1 MLIIGITKEY
11 ANTISMP
18 AQGFPSATIQAPI
31 FLNQI
36 SSCCPRIAKLGAPP
50 NQTHTCHPS
59 HFNSLYVNPPLNF
72 SLSLSLSLCLSPITC
87 SITHLLFSHLR
98 LVFFLSQMATKRS
111 VSTLKEA
118 DLKGKR
124 VFVRVDLNVPLD
136 ESCKITDDTRIRA
149 AVPTIKYLQG
159 NGAKVI
165 LASHLGRPKGVTPK
179 YSLKPLVPRLSEL
192 LGVEVK
198 IANDCVGEEVEK
210 LVAGLPEGGVLLLE
224 NVRFYKEEEKNDP
237 EFAKKLASLADV
249 YVNDAFGTAHR
260 AHASTEGVAKYLKPS
275 VAGYLMQKEL
285 DYLVGAVSN
294 PKRPFAAIVGG
305 SKVSSKIGVIE
316 SLLEK
321 VNILV
326 LGGGMIFTF
335 YKAQGLSV
343 GSSLVE
349 EDKLDLAK
357 SLMEK
362 AKAKGVSILLPTD
375 VVIADKFA
383 ADANSKV
390 VPASAIPDG
399 WMGLDIGPDS
409 IKTFSEA
416 LDTTQ
421 TVIWNGPMG
430 VFEFEKFAAGTEAI
444 AKKLAELSG
453 KGVTTIIGGG
463 DSVAAV
469 EKAGL
474 ADKMSHIST
483 GGGASL
489 ELLEGKTLPGV
500 LALDEA

>member
-1 MLIIGITKEY
+1 
-11 ANTISMP
+11 
-18 AQGFPSATIQAPI
+18 
-31 FLNQI
+31 
-36 SSCCPRIAKLGAPP
+36 
-50 NQTHTCHPS
+50 
-59 HFNSLYVNPPLNF
+59 
-72 SLSLSLSLCLSPITC
+72 
-87 SITHLLFSHLR
+87 
-98 LVFFLSQMATKRS
+98 MAKRS
-111 VSTLKEA
+111 VGDLKEA

-136 ESCKITDDTRIRA
+136 ENQKITDDTRVRA
-149 AVPTIKYLQG
+149 AIPTIKYLRDH
-159 NGAKVI
+159 GARVI
-165 LASHLGRPKGVTPK
+165 LSSHLGRPKGITPK

-192 LGVEVK
+192 LGVNVE
-198 IANDCVGEEVEK
+198 IANDSIGDEVEK
-210 LVAGLPEGGVLLLE
+210 LVAALPEGGVLLLE

-237 EFAKKLASLADV
+237 EFAKKLASLADL

-260 AHASTEGVAKYLKPS
+260 AHASTEGVTKYLKPA
-275 VAGYLMQKEL
+275 VAGFLMQKEL

-294 PKRPFAAIVGG
+294 PERPFAAIVGG

-316 SLLEK
+316 SLFEK
-321 VNILV
+321 VNLLL

-335 YKAQGLSV
+335 YKAQGYSV

-349 EDKLDLAK
+349 EDKLELATA
-357 SLMEK
+357 LIEK
-362 AKAKGVSILLPTD
+362 AKAKGVSLLLPTD
-375 VVIADKFA
+375 VVVANKFA
-383 ADANSKV
+383 ADADSKV

-409 IKTFSEA
+409 INTFSEA
-416 LDTTQ
+416 LDGTK

-430 VFEFEKFAAGTEAI
+430 VFEFEKFAAGTDAI

-453 KGVTTIIGGG
+453 RGVTTIIGGG

-489 ELLEGKTLPGV
+489 ELLEGKPLPGV
-500 LALDEA
+500 LALDDA